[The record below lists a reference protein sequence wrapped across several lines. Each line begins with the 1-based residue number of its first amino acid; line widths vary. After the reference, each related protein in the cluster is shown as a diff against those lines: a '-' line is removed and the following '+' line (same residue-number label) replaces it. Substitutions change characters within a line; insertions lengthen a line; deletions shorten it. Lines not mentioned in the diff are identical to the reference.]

1 MTEGRHYRIDF
12 VTFSRIL
19 GFGEEERG
27 FTYIHDE
34 ARAKIHDIAYMWI
47 DRRGADGKVSGLQ
60 SYYYILNNLIKH
72 TINPKDGAA
81 SDLNGY
87 VRNVLARFA
96 FGGDRFNVPRFM
108 WHELRN
114 AMDDGRKGL
123 PYAPYLMFMIERVTG
138 YKFDK
143 DGLHTIYKIE
153 KTQDV
158 GASRS
163 VRCSPLVEDIPESSR
178 SRSRKSKK
186 MEKFGKWI
194 KAIFTTCTYAARN
207 AYEDQLEN

>member
-1 MTEGRHYRIDF
+1 MTEGRYYRVDF

-19 GFGEEERG
+19 GFREEEQG
-27 FTYIHDE
+27 FTYIQAE
-34 ARAKIHDIAYMWI
+34 ARAEIFDIAYMWI
-47 DRRGADGKVSGLQ
+47 DRRSADGKVSGLK
-60 SYYYILNNLIKH
+60 SYYYILNNLIRH

-96 FGGDRFNVPRFM
+96 PRGDWFNVPHFM

-114 AMDDGRKGL
+114 AMDDGRKWL
-123 PYAPYLMFMIERVTG
+123 PYALYLMFMIERVTG

-153 KTQDV
+153 KTQAS
-158 GASRS
+158 GASKA
-163 VRCSPLVEDIPESSR
+163 VRCSPSVEDVPESSCF
-178 SRSRKSKK
+178 RSRKGKK

-194 KAIFTTCTYAARN
+194 KAIFTTCTYAVRT
-207 AYEDQLEN
+207 AYED

>member
-1 MTEGRHYRIDF
+1 MTEGRHYRVDF

-34 ARAKIHDIAYMWI
+34 ARAEIRDITYMWI
-47 DRRGADGKVSGLQ
+47 DRRSADGKVSGLK
-60 SYYYILNNLIKH
+60 SYYYILNNLIRH

-96 FGGDRFNVPRFM
+96 PGGDRFNVPRFM

-114 AMDDGRKGL
+114 AMEDGRKGI
-123 PYAPYLMFMIERVTG
+123 PYAPISCL
-138 YKFDK
+138 
-143 DGLHTIYKIE
+143 
-153 KTQDV
+153 
-158 GASRS
+158 
-163 VRCSPLVEDIPESSR
+163 
-178 SRSRKSKK
+178 
-186 MEKFGKWI
+186 
-194 KAIFTTCTYAARN
+194 
-207 AYEDQLEN
+207 

>member
-1 MTEGRHYRIDF
+1 
-12 VTFSRIL
+12 
-19 GFGEEERG
+19 
-27 FTYIHDE
+27 
-34 ARAKIHDIAYMWI
+34 MWI

-60 SYYYILNNLIKH
+60 SYYYILNNLIRH

-96 FGGDRFNVPRFM
+96 PKGDRFNVPHFIWR
-108 WHELRN
+108 ELRI

-143 DGLHTIYKIE
+143 DGLHTVYKIE
-153 KTQDV
+153 KTQAS
-158 GASRS
+158 GANKAVRRS
-163 VRCSPLVEDIPESSR
+163 PSVEDIPKSSR
-178 SRSRKSKK
+178 SRSHKGKK

-194 KAIFTTCTYAARN
+194 KAIFTTCT
-207 AYEDQLEN
+207 